1 MEGDVEMKIIIAPAR
16 TMQVDTDSLPYQDL
30 PQFLPQTREIL
41 AWMRSQSYD
50 QLHRLWWN
58 CSTRLA
64 QLNYRRIT
72 EMDLTHRLTPAILA
86 FTGLQYQYMAP
97 DVFTDQGL
105 AYIEA
110 HLRILSGF
118 YGLLR
123 PFDGIVPYRLGM
135 GDRAQV
141 AGSKNLYD
149 FWGSR
154 LADELYRDDSL
165 VLNLASKEYERAV
178 TPYLTGDRRLVTC
191 VFGELSDG
199 RVKQKATLAKMARG
213 EMVRYL
219 AENDI
224 HDLAGVKAFT
234 VTNYHFRPAY
244 STADRL
250 VFTK

>member
-1 MEGDVEMKIIIAPAR
+1 MKIIVAPAR
-16 TMQVDTDSLPYQDL
+16 TMRVDTDSLPCQGL

-41 AWMRSQSYD
+41 AWMRSLTYD
-50 QLHRLWWN
+50 QLHCLWWN

-64 QLNYRRIT
+64 QLNYRRVI
-72 EMDLTHRLTPAILA
+72 EMDLTRQLTPAILA
-86 FTGLQYQYMAP
+86 FSGLQYQYMAP
-97 DVFTDQGL
+97 DVFTDRGL
-105 AYIEA
+105 VYVEDN
-110 HLRILSGF
+110 LRILSGF

-135 GDRAQV
+135 GDRARV

-154 LADELYRDDSL
+154 LADELYRDDQL

-178 TPYLTGDRRLVTC
+178 TPYLTDQRRLVTC
-191 VFGELSDG
+191 VFGEVVDG

-224 HDLAGVKAFT
+224 HDLARVKAFG
-234 VTNYHFRPAY
+234 VANYHFRSAY
-244 STADRL
+244 STAERL